1 MDKYYQV
8 AVDYPKNPSILTY
21 KSKDS
26 LELGRLVEVPLGRRK
41 SHGVVWEETTEE
53 KLSFDKNKIKEV
65 KPLDS
70 ELTLSKEERDLYQW
84 MSKYYHYPLGQVI
97 YDSLPPILKRPQKKI
112 FIKGDSAPFDFTL
125 NQNQL
130 KIFEE
135 IQKKL
140 KSGFNQHLIHGVTGS
155 GKSLIFLKLIL
166 ETLNSGKS
174 VQFLV
179 PEINLTPQMINYF
192 KKYVTGNILS
202 YHSGVTKSE
211 KNLIWKEL
219 KTNKEPQLILG
230 VRSSIFLPIQNLG
243 LIIVDEEHDSSFK
256 QTDRCPYNGRDI
268 AIKKA
273 QIHQCPVVLGSA
285 TPTLEN
291 FYHFKKEANDKH
303 YHVLNERALG
313 AKFPQIILSNARDQG
328 LNENPS
334 WPFIPET
341 IEKITEH
348 LKRGDQ
354 VLIYVNKLGFAS
366 YIQCPHCANR
376 FTNEKC
382 GCDNNLRY
390 FKQKNLLSCSH
401 CDYKQKL
408 PDSCPKCGS
417 LQLMQMGFGT
427 EKIQGVLQEF
437 FPDKKID
444 RFDRDEITSFKELKE
459 KLDEFNTQKIDILV
473 GTQMLSKG
481 HNFSKVNLVVILG
494 IDSQMNMP
502 DFRSSERVF
511 QSVVQVAGRAGRF
524 SEHSEVIIQSLNPEH
539 SIFNYIKEQKFTDF
553 YEHELPL
560 RDLCHCPP
568 FAKVAVIYFSHKNK
582 DSVISDIN
590 RAYHLMLQNPIESK
604 SYFFMSPP
612 SPCSIEKR
620 QNQYSWS
627 IMLKAQ
633 NVNDLHQKLQFFE
646 LNFESS
652 GGVSVKIDV
661 DPMQIN

>member
-1 MDKYYQV
+1 
-8 AVDYPKNPSILTY
+8 
-21 KSKDS
+21 
-26 LELGRLVEVPLGRRK
+26 
-41 SHGVVWEETTEE
+41 
-53 KLSFDKNKIKEV
+53 
-65 KPLDS
+65 
-70 ELTLSKEERDLYQW
+70 
-84 MSKYYHYPLGQVI
+84 
-97 YDSLPPILKRPQKKI
+97 
-112 FIKGDSAPFDFTL
+112 
-125 NQNQL
+125 
-130 KIFEE
+130 
-135 IQKKL
+135 
-140 KSGFNQHLIHGVTGS
+140 VTGS

-166 ETLNSGKS
+166 ETLNAGKS

-219 KTNKEPQLILG
+219 KNNSGPHLILG

-273 QIHQCPVVLGSA
+273 QLHNCPVVLGSA

-291 FYHFKKEANDKH
+291 YYQFKKESKDKH

-313 AKFPQIILSNARDQG
+313 AKFPKIILSNARDHG
-328 LNENPS
+328 MNENPN
-334 WPFIPET
+334 WPFIPQT
-341 IEKITEH
+341 LEKISDH
-348 LKRGDQ
+348 LSRGDQ
-354 VLIYVNKLGFAS
+354 VLIYINKLGFAS
-366 YIQCPHCANR
+366 YIQCPHCAHR

-382 GCDNNLRY
+382 GCDNNLRF

-408 PDSCPKCGS
+408 PESCPKCGS

-427 EKIQGVLQEF
+427 EKIQGVLQDF

-459 KLDEFNTQKIDILV
+459 KLDQFNTQKIDILV

-553 YEHELPL
+553 YDHELPL

-568 FAKVAVIYFSHKNK
+568 FAKVAVIYFSHKTK
-582 DSVISDIN
+582 DAVITDIH
-590 RAYHLMLQNPIESK
+590 RAYHLMQQNPVESK
-604 SYFFMSPP
+604 NYFFMSPP
-612 SPCSIEKR
+612 SPCTIEKR

-627 IMLKAQ
+627 IMMKAQ

-646 LNFESS
+646 LNFEASS
-652 GGVSVKIDV
+652 GVSVKIDV